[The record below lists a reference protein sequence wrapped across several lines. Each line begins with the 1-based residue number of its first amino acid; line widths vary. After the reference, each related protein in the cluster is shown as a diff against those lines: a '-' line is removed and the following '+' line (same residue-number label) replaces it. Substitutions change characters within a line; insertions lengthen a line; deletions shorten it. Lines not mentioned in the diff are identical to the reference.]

1 MTSQKG
7 HSVLS
12 SRPLQKSQY
21 VKAGNQIAQP
31 GRIQVSSHVY
41 LYNEGVQ
48 EDRRAF
54 RADDTSRES
63 ARGLPLKWAAVLMV
77 LVVFLS
83 IWMVGRKM
91 ALTQE
96 LNQAYANLCSRYA
109 AAEQEG
115 KTLAAA
121 LADKSDA
128 SKICYY
134 AVQNLGM
141 RLATH
146 EETIGVT
153 AQAVTSAARLD
164 AARTGHLGTHP

>member
-1 MTSQKG
+1 MTKPERTQRVIQQTTS
-7 HSVLS
+7 
-12 SRPLQKSQY
+12 KSQY

-63 ARGLPLKWAAVLMV
+63 ARGLPLKWAAVLVV

-96 LNQAYANLCSRYA
+96 LNQAYNLCSRYA

-115 KTLAAA
+115 KHIAA
-121 LADKSDA
+121 
-128 SKICYY
+128 
-134 AVQNLGM
+134 G
-141 RLATH
+141 
-146 EETIGVT
+146 
-153 AQAVTSAARLD
+153 
-164 AARTGHLGTHP
+164 